1 MKILEYVF
9 LFLFFS
15 FIGWIIEVAFRSFQ
29 AKKIVNPG
37 FLKGPYLPIYGIG
50 AFILM
55 LCAAHLEG
63 SSLLVKCLVY
73 LFATTGLEFITG
85 FIFEGCLHIPLWDY
99 SDQQLKFKNYVCLQF
114 SIYWLILAFAFE
126 YLILPVYLSF
136 FALLNTVTVD
146 IFIIIVSVT
155 IFTDCMIIIVRN
167 ILKNNNSQKLTL
179 DNHESEFINI
189 ASKLLEHSVVQRL
202 AEFKHHSGKNRLDH
216 SVEVAW
222 HSFLLAKKM
231 SLDCDVIVRGALL
244 HDLFFYDW
252 LREGWLNGF
261 RHPGISL
268 KNARE
273 ITVLSKKEEDIII
286 KHMWPLTVIPP
297 IYSESWIVCF
307 IDTYCSIRDYVKR
320 ENRVPGRKILS
331 KKTFVPVMAQKM
343 VDVNTKILAN
353 IQK

>member
-1 MKILEYVF
+1 
-9 LFLFFS
+9 
-15 FIGWIIEVAFRSFQ
+15 
-29 AKKIVNPG
+29 
-37 FLKGPYLPIYGIG
+37 
-50 AFILM
+50 
-55 LCAAHLEG
+55 
-63 SSLLVKCLVY
+63 
-73 LFATTGLEFITG
+73 
-85 FIFEGCLHIPLWDY
+85 
-99 SDQQLKFKNYVCLQF
+99 
-114 SIYWLILAFAFE
+114 
-126 YLILPVYLSF
+126 
-136 FALLNTVTVD
+136 
-146 IFIIIVSVT
+146 
-155 IFTDCMIIIVRN
+155 MIIIVRN